1 MKLEAKHCPTQYRVE
16 IFKFN
21 EMDLMYN
28 NFATWSFS
36 SICKRD
42 MLKLFRSYQKTPG
55 ELAYEYRVQLISH
68 SKTEENYKI
77 LAYKFVDFIENPE
90 QPQIFSYQCQ
100 LKKEL
105 FSLPDLKIWRHRL
118 KKLPTN
124 TGKAL

>member
-1 MKLEAKHCPTQYRVE
+1 MKLEAKYCPTQYRVE

-21 EMDLMYN
+21 ETNLMYN

-42 MLKLFRSYQKTPG
+42 MFKLFRSYQKTPG

-77 LAYKFVDFIENPE
+77 LVRKYVDYIKSPE
-90 QPQIFSYQCQ
+90 QPWLSSYQRQ
-100 LKKEL
+100 LKREL
-105 FSLPDLKIWRHRL
+105 FSLPRL
-118 KKLPTN
+118 KSSLDRLIKLPTSS
-124 TGKAL
+124 GKAV